1 MGLKCKCATL
11 ISSNVEDDAFDL
23 VLPLELPR
31 RATGAGLVTF
41 LAEGAA
47 VANAARAG
55 GVEEDEDDSLLL
67 RGGGRGVPPR

>member
-11 ISSNVEDDAFDL
+11 ISSNVDDAFDL

-31 RATGAGLVTF
+31 RATGAGLVTTR
-41 LAEGAA
+41 AEGA
-47 VANAARAG
+47 VANAAARAG
-55 GVEEDEDDSLLL
+55 GVEDEDEDSLL